1 MEVSLHV
8 NGRAVEINPFLQT
21 YLANICRA
29 ILNSLKGT
37 EGARR
42 ALFRIRGKE
51 LELVV
56 EDKPVDLRMRT
67 AFAMVLVRDTLLGVL
82 AHFHGIRGWKEI
94 QVDLTL

>member
-1 MEVSLHV
+1 MNASLHV
-8 NGRAVEINPFLQT
+8 NGRAVEINPFLET
-21 YLANICRA
+21 YLANVCRA

-37 EGARR
+37 EGAQR

-56 EDKPVDLRMRT
+56 DDKPLDLRMRT

-82 AHFHGIRGWKEI
+82 AHFRGVRGWKEI
-94 QVDLTL
+94 QVDVTF

>member
-1 MEVSLHV
+1 MMASLHV
-8 NGRAVEINPFLQT
+8 NGRAVEINPFLET
-21 YLANICRA
+21 YLANVCLA

-37 EGARR
+37 EGAQR

-56 EDKPVDLRMRT
+56 DDKPVDLHLRT

-82 AHFHGIRGWKEI
+82 AHFRGVRGWKEI
-94 QVDLTL
+94 QVDATF

>member
-1 MEVSLHV
+1 MGASLQV
-8 NGRAVEINPFLQT
+8 NGRAVEINPFLET

-37 EGARR
+37 EGAQR

-56 EDKPVDLRMRT
+56 DDAPVDLHMRT

-82 AHFHGIRGWKEI
+82 AHLRGLRGWKEI